1 MRSHWF
7 KLKFHKFLVSTLEF
21 SFGAAMSPAA
31 RFKRALVTLMLEL
44 ARMYGLTLTLN
55 RDSQDDVVKAGFRKV
70 MKRAHPDKAGGSE
83 ENTKRLN
90 IAWENWNKARKP
102 NGRPSA
108 TNAPAA
114 GGEMVSVPAQGRR
127 KKEFRIQA
135 QAVMLTYQGLQD
147 ISSWSLFLEFVADHL
162 VTWRVKNWCATMEA
176 NKELGVHIHLMLQF
190 VSACDRGIN
199 SFVFQKRRPNASTND
214 YLGEGLWGKRHQQSI
229 DRGMFYVWADKV
241 GTQRTQQGEVCVAG
255 DYKPC
260 WTESK
265 KKYRVLGKW
274 AFSLWQERKLTH
286 EVYEEYLFQARDGVA
301 GRKRNL
307 DMVLEWEK
315 GRRRRADIEAR
326 TAEIKSDPT
335 IFQPFPDVPAA
346 QAWLEAFKKRAVRYP
361 IMVVVGKSHTGKTE
375 WAQSLFKNPFV
386 LEIGELTHFPKKMRS
401 FDRHKHDG
409 LVLDDL
415 RDLLFLG
422 RHQDKLQGK
431 YNKEVEFA
439 TTTGGTCAY
448 FQDLYKVPVVATVN
462 HSTQNL
468 DALVTHDFLALEKN
482 RVVVRWPPSDFAFAA
497 SH

>member
-1 MRSHWF
+1 
-7 KLKFHKFLVSTLEF
+7 
-21 SFGAAMSPAA
+21 
-31 RFKRALVTLMLEL
+31 
-44 ARMYGLTLTLN
+44 MYGLTLTLN

-83 ENTKRLN
+83 EHTKRLN

-114 GGEMVSVPAQGRR
+114 GGEMVSVPAKGRR

-255 DYKPC
+255 DYQPC

-286 EVYEEYLFQARDGVA
+286 EVYEE
-301 GRKRNL
+301 
-307 DMVLEWEK
+307 
-315 GRRRRADIEAR
+315 
-326 TAEIKSDPT
+326 
-335 IFQPFPDVPAA
+335 
-346 QAWLEAFKKRAVRYP
+346 
-361 IMVVVGKSHTGKTE
+361 
-375 WAQSLFKNPFV
+375 
-386 LEIGELTHFPKKMRS
+386 
-401 FDRHKHDG
+401 
-409 LVLDDL
+409 
-415 RDLLFLG
+415 
-422 RHQDKLQGK
+422 
-431 YNKEVEFA
+431 
-439 TTTGGTCAY
+439 
-448 FQDLYKVPVVATVN
+448 
-462 HSTQNL
+462 
-468 DALVTHDFLALEKN
+468 
-482 RVVVRWPPSDFAFAA
+482 
-497 SH
+497 